1 MIKIDIFDKIN
12 NKLIVSFIK
21 QILHRC
27 SCKVISSYIRK
38 LSTFQKKMFDS
49 ERKLCVQMWSGEN
62 RPYVKTQPGEKG
74 YMLILQTKTD
84 NNKQNWPRQHESG

>member
-38 LSTFQKKMFDS
+38 FSTFQKEMFDN
-49 ERKLCVQMWSGEN
+49 ERATTS
-62 RPYVKTQPGEKG
+62 RTF
-74 YMLILQTKTD
+74 
-84 NNKQNWPRQHESG
+84 WPIVAS

>member
-12 NKLIVSFIK
+12 NKLIVIFIK

-38 LSTFQKKMFDS
+38 LRSS
-49 ERKLCVQMWSGEN
+49 V
-62 RPYVKTQPGEKG
+62 
-74 YMLILQTKTD
+74 LI
-84 NNKQNWPRQHESG
+84 

>member
-27 SCKVISSYIRK
+27 SCKVRC
-38 LSTFQKKMFDS
+38 TD
-49 ERKLCVQMWSGEN
+49 GEYTSVC
-62 RPYVKTQPGEKG
+62 RFGFFYF
-74 YMLILQTKTD
+74 
-84 NNKQNWPRQHESG
+84 